1 MGRDGAWRG
10 DEGMAKG
17 WRGDGEATDGSEI
30 GKEMLKGLLK
40 GLRGRRLGKRC

>member
-17 WRGDGEATDGSEI
+17 CRGDGEETDGSEI

-40 GLRGRRLGKRC
+40 GLMGRRLGKRC